1 MKAGNAAPKYNIGWG
16 NNIGWRGL
24 HLGFLVTARVGGI
37 GVSQTQSVMDYYG
50 ASEAT
55 AIARDNGGAVV
66 NGFPIS
72 AVDYY
77 STVGSATDGG
87 GVGAM
92 YVYDATNVRLS
103 ELTLSYDIPV
113 RKWGSFVKGL
123 NVAFI
128 GKNLF
133 FFYKKAPYDPE
144 ATASSG
150 TYMQGIDFF
159 MMPSLRNLG
168 FSVKVEF

>member
-1 MKAGNAAPKYNIGWG
+1 
-16 NNIGWRGL
+16 
-24 HLGFLVTARVGGI
+24 
-37 GVSQTQSVMDYYG
+37 
-50 ASEAT
+50 
-55 AIARDNGGAVV
+55 
-66 NGFPIS
+66 
-72 AVDYY
+72 
-77 STVGSATDGG
+77 
-87 GVGAM
+87 M

-103 ELTLSYDIPV
+103 ELTLSYDVPV
-113 RKWGSFVKGL
+113 KKLGSFVKGL

-133 FFYKKAPYDPE
+133 FIYKKAPYDPE